1 MKRKPKKGLARLMEL
16 AGEKKTLMVCSAV
29 LSTVSVFLL
38 LVPYLSIYCVLAEL
52 LRHADDIAAVDA
64 AYVITWAV
72 WGVVGLLL
80 GYLFMYVGG
89 MCSHI
94 AAFRILYGIRVKL
107 ADHIG
112 SLPLGYF
119 NKNATGKIK
128 KVVELD
134 VERIELFIAH
144 QLPDLIN
151 TAVMLVVIIVAM
163 FSLDVW
169 LALACII
176 PMVLGFAAQFSMMAG
191 KKAKV
196 GLKEYFDAL
205 ESISTSSVQYVRGMP
220 AIKVFGQTV
229 HSFRKFYQDMLH
241 YRDFSLR
248 YTDNFERGYVSFKVI
263 LLSLATFFF
272 PVGVYFLSK
281 DPDHVAFAATLML
294 FLVLAPGISTPIFKL
309 NSFASAMTT
318 IAEGVNRIDDM
329 LKEQPIPEPVNGHKP
344 TGYDIAFQHVSFSY
358 NEEGGNEVLKDISF
372 VAQQGKITALVG
384 PSGSGKSTIAQ
395 LIPRFWDVQK
405 GTISVGGVDI
415 RAMKTGELMDAMSF
429 VFQDTFLFS
438 DTLYNNI
445 LTGRPSATRE
455 DVYRAAKAAQCHT
468 FIERLPKGYDTLIG
482 EGGVHLS
489 GGEAQRVAV
498 ARAILKN
505 APILILDEATAYADP
520 ENEYEMQLALGELIK
535 GKTVLIIAHR
545 LTTICEADQI
555 IVLRDGTI
563 EDRGTHR
570 ELLARGGL
578 YKNMW
583 VAYTSST
590 DWTVD
595 LRQEKECSADE
606 QHVV

>member
-1 MKRKPKKGLARLMEL
+1 MKRKPQKGLNRLLEL

-169 LALACII
+169 LALACIV

-281 DPDHVAFAATLML
+281 NPDHVAFAATLML

-329 LKEQPIPEPVNGHKP
+329 LKEQPIPEPDNGHKP

-358 NEEGGNEVLKDISF
+358 NDQGGNEVLRDISF

-445 LTGRPSATRE
+445 LAGRPSAARE

-489 GGEAQRVAV
+489 GGEAQRVSV

-563 EDRGTHR
+563 EERGTHR

-595 LRQEKECSADE
+595 LRQEKE
-606 QHVV
+606 VFG

>member
-191 KKAKV
+191 KKAKA

-248 YTDNFERGYVSFKVI
+248 YTNNFERGYVSFKVI

-329 LKEQPIPEPVNGHKP
+329 LKEQPIPEPDNGHKP

-358 NEEGGNEVLKDISF
+358 NEQGGNEVLRDISF

-445 LTGRPSATRE
+445 LAGRPSATRE

-489 GGEAQRVAV
+489 GGEAQRVSV

-563 EDRGTHR
+563 ADRGTHR

-595 LRQEKECSADE
+595 LRQEKE
-606 QHVV
+606 VFG

>member
-1 MKRKPKKGLARLMEL
+1 MEL

-191 KKAKV
+191 KKAKA

-329 LKEQPIPEPVNGHKP
+329 LKEQPIPEPDNGHKP

-358 NEEGGNEVLKDISF
+358 NEQGGNEVLRDISF

-445 LTGRPSATRE
+445 LAGRPSATRE

-489 GGEAQRVAV
+489 GGEAQRVSV

-505 APILILDEATAYADP
+505 AQILILDEATAYADP

-563 EDRGTHR
+563 ADRGTHR

-595 LRQEKECSADE
+595 LRQEKE
-606 QHVV
+606 VFG

>member
-191 KKAKV
+191 KKAKA

-329 LKEQPIPEPVNGHKP
+329 LKEQPIPEPDNGHKP

-358 NEEGGNEVLKDISF
+358 NEQGGNEVLRDISF

-445 LTGRPSATRE
+445 LAGRPSATRE
-455 DVYRAAKAAQCHT
+455 DVYRAARAAQCHT

-489 GGEAQRVAV
+489 GGEAQRVSV

-563 EDRGTHR
+563 ADRGTHR

-595 LRQEKECSADE
+595 LRQEKE
-606 QHVV
+606 VFG

>member
-1 MKRKPKKGLARLMEL
+1 MKRKPKKGLTRLLEL

-169 LALACII
+169 LALACIV

-281 DPDHVAFAATLML
+281 NPDHVAFAATLML

-329 LKEQPIPEPVNGHKP
+329 LKEQPIPEPDNGHKP

-358 NEEGGNEVLKDISF
+358 NEQGGNEVLRDISF

-445 LTGRPSATRE
+445 LAGRPSAARE

-489 GGEAQRVAV
+489 GGEAQRVSV

-563 EDRGTHR
+563 EERGTHR

-595 LRQEKECSADE
+595 LRQEKE
-606 QHVV
+606 VFG

>member
-1 MKRKPKKGLARLMEL
+1 MEL

-191 KKAKV
+191 KKAKA

-329 LKEQPIPEPVNGHKP
+329 LKEQPIPEPVNGRKP
-344 TGYDIAFQHVSFSY
+344 TGYDIVFQHVSFSY

-595 LRQEKECSADE
+595 LRQEKE
-606 QHVV
+606 VFG

>member
-191 KKAKV
+191 KKAKT

-248 YTDNFERGYVSFKVI
+248 YTNNFERGYVSFKVI

-329 LKEQPIPEPVNGHKP
+329 LKEQPIPEPDNGHKP

-358 NEEGGNEVLKDISF
+358 NEQGGNEVLRDISF

-445 LTGRPSATRE
+445 LAGRPSATRE

-489 GGEAQRVAV
+489 GGEAQRVSV

-563 EDRGTHR
+563 ADRGTHR

-595 LRQEKECSADE
+595 LRQEKE
-606 QHVV
+606 VFG

>member
-191 KKAKV
+191 KKAKT

-329 LKEQPIPEPVNGHKP
+329 LKEQPIPEPDNGHKP

-358 NEEGGNEVLKDISF
+358 NEQGGNEVLRDISF

-445 LTGRPSATRE
+445 LAGRPSATRE
-455 DVYRAAKAAQCHT
+455 DVYRAARAAQCHT

-489 GGEAQRVAV
+489 GGEAQRVSV

-563 EDRGTHR
+563 ADRGTHR

-595 LRQEKECSADE
+595 LRQEKE
-606 QHVV
+606 VFG

>member
-191 KKAKV
+191 KKAKA

-248 YTDNFERGYVSFKVI
+248 YTDNFERGYVSFKVV

-329 LKEQPIPEPVNGHKP
+329 LKEQPIPEPDNGHKP

-358 NEEGGNEVLKDISF
+358 NEQGGNEVLRDISF

-445 LTGRPSATRE
+445 LAGRPSATRE
-455 DVYRAAKAAQCHT
+455 DVYRAARAAQCHT

-489 GGEAQRVAV
+489 GGEAQRVSV

-563 EDRGTHR
+563 ADRGTHR

-595 LRQEKECSADE
+595 LRQEKE
-606 QHVV
+606 VFG

>member
-1 MKRKPKKGLARLMEL
+1 LKRKPKKGLARLMEL

-191 KKAKV
+191 KKAKA

-329 LKEQPIPEPVNGHKP
+329 LKEQPIPEPDNGHKP

-358 NEEGGNEVLKDISF
+358 NEQGGNEVLRDISF

-445 LTGRPSATRE
+445 LAGRPSATRE

-489 GGEAQRVAV
+489 GGEAQRVSV

-563 EDRGTHR
+563 ADRGTHR

-595 LRQEKECSADE
+595 LRQEKE
-606 QHVV
+606 VFG

>member
-191 KKAKV
+191 KKAKA

-248 YTDNFERGYVSFKVI
+248 YTDNFERGYVSFKVV

-329 LKEQPIPEPVNGHKP
+329 LKEQPIPEPDNGHKP

-358 NEEGGNEVLKDISF
+358 NEQGGNEVLRDISF

-445 LTGRPSATRE
+445 LAGRPSATRE
-455 DVYRAAKAAQCHT
+455 DVYRAARAAQCHT
-468 FIERLPKGYDTLIG
+468 FIERLPKDYDTLIG

-489 GGEAQRVAV
+489 GGEAQRVSV

-563 EDRGTHR
+563 ADRGTHR

-583 VAYTSST
+583 VSYTSST

-595 LRQEKECSADE
+595 LRQEKE
-606 QHVV
+606 VFG

>member
-1 MKRKPKKGLARLMEL
+1 MEL

-191 KKAKV
+191 KKAKA

-248 YTDNFERGYVSFKVI
+248 YTDNFERGYVSFKVV

-329 LKEQPIPEPVNGHKP
+329 LKEQPIPEPDNGHKP

-358 NEEGGNEVLKDISF
+358 NEQGGNEVLRDISF

-445 LTGRPSATRE
+445 LAGRPSATRE

-489 GGEAQRVAV
+489 GGEAQRVSV

-505 APILILDEATAYADP
+505 AQILILDEATAYADP

-563 EDRGTHR
+563 ADRGTHR

-595 LRQEKECSADE
+595 LRQEKE
-606 QHVV
+606 VFG

>member
-1 MKRKPKKGLARLMEL
+1 MKRKPKKGLTRLLEL

-169 LALACII
+169 LALACIV

-191 KKAKV
+191 KKAKA

-281 DPDHVAFAATLML
+281 NPDHVAFAATLML

-329 LKEQPIPEPVNGHKP
+329 LKEQPIPEPDNGHKP

-358 NEEGGNEVLKDISF
+358 NEQGGNEVLRDISF

-445 LTGRPSATRE
+445 LAGRPSAARE

-489 GGEAQRVAV
+489 GGEAQRVSV

-563 EDRGTHR
+563 EERGTHR

-595 LRQEKECSADE
+595 LRQEKE
-606 QHVV
+606 VFG

>member
-191 KKAKV
+191 KKAKA

-329 LKEQPIPEPVNGHKP
+329 LKEQPIPEPDNGHKP

-358 NEEGGNEVLKDISF
+358 NEQGGNEVLRDISF

-445 LTGRPSATRE
+445 LAGRPSATRE

-489 GGEAQRVAV
+489 GGEAQRVSV

-505 APILILDEATAYADP
+505 AQILILDEATAYADP

-563 EDRGTHR
+563 ADRGTHR

-595 LRQEKECSADE
+595 LRQEKE
-606 QHVV
+606 VFG

>member
-1 MKRKPKKGLARLMEL
+1 MEL

-191 KKAKV
+191 KKAKA

-329 LKEQPIPEPVNGHKP
+329 LKEQPIPEPDNGHKP

-358 NEEGGNEVLKDISF
+358 NEQGGNEVLRDISF

-445 LTGRPSATRE
+445 LAGRPSATRE
-455 DVYRAAKAAQCHT
+455 DVYRAARAAQCHT

-489 GGEAQRVAV
+489 GGEAQRVSV

-563 EDRGTHR
+563 ADRGTHR

-595 LRQEKECSADE
+595 LRQEKE
-606 QHVV
+606 VFG

>member
-1 MKRKPKKGLARLMEL
+1 M
-16 AGEKKTLMVCSAV
+16 
-29 LSTVSVFLL
+29 
-38 LVPYLSIYCVLAEL
+38 
-52 LRHADDIAAVDA
+52 
-64 AYVITWAV
+64 
-72 WGVVGLLL
+72 
-80 GYLFMYVGG
+80 
-89 MCSHI
+89 
-94 AAFRILYGIRVKL
+94 
-107 ADHIG
+107 
-112 SLPLGYF
+112 
-119 NKNATGKIK
+119 
-128 KVVELD
+128 
-134 VERIELFIAH
+134 ERIELFIAH

-191 KKAKV
+191 KKAKA

-329 LKEQPIPEPVNGHKP
+329 LKEQPIPEPDNGHKP

-358 NEEGGNEVLKDISF
+358 NEQGGNEVLRDISF

-445 LTGRPSATRE
+445 LAGRPSATRE
-455 DVYRAAKAAQCHT
+455 DVYRAARAAQCHT

-489 GGEAQRVAV
+489 GGEAQRVSV

-563 EDRGTHR
+563 ADRGTHR

-595 LRQEKECSADE
+595 LRQEKE
-606 QHVV
+606 VFG

>member
-1 MKRKPKKGLARLMEL
+1 MKPKAKTGMARLLEL
-16 AGEKKTLMVCSAV
+16 AGEKKTLMVFSAV

-38 LVPYLSIYCVLAEL
+38 LVPYLSIYYVLAEL
-52 LRHADDIAAVDA
+52 LRHAADISAVDA
-64 AYVITWAV
+64 GYVIEWAV
-72 WGVVGLLL
+72 WGVAGLLL

-94 AAFRILYGIRVKL
+94 AAFRILYGIRVRL

-119 NKNATGKIK
+119 SKNATGRIK

-151 TAVMLVVIIVAM
+151 TAVMLVVIVVAM
-163 FSLDVW
+163 FSLDMW

-176 PMVLGFAAQFSMMAG
+176 PMVLGFFAQYSMMAG
-191 KKAKV
+191 KKAKA

-205 ESISTSSVQYVRGMP
+205 EAISSSSVQYVRGMP
-220 AIKVFGQTV
+220 AIKIFGQTV
-229 HSFRKFYQDMLH
+229 HSFRKFYQDILH

-248 YTDNFERGYVSFKVI
+248 YTDNFERGYVSFKVVMV
-263 LLSLATFFF
+263 SLATFFF
-272 PVGVYFLSK
+272 PVGLFFISQ

-294 FLVLAPGISTPIFKL
+294 FLVLAPGIATPIFKL
-309 NSFASAMTT
+309 NNFASAMTT
-318 IAEGVNRIDDM
+318 IAEGVNRIDEM
-329 LKEQPIPEPVNGHKP
+329 LQEKAIPEPEQGAKP
-344 TGYDIAFQHVSFSY
+344 TGYDIMFRDVSFSY
-358 NEEGGNEVLKDISF
+358 EGEGGKEVLQGISF
-372 VAQQGKITALVG
+372 VAPQGKITALVG

-405 GTISVGGVDI
+405 GAITIGGVDI
-415 RAMKTGELMDAMSF
+415 RKMKTTELMDAMSF
-429 VFQDTFLFS
+429 VFQDSFLFT
-438 DTLYNNI
+438 DTLYYNI
-445 LTGRPSATRE
+445 LSGRPSATRE
-455 DVYRAAKAAQCHT
+455 EVYAAARAAQCHG
-468 FIERLPKGYDTLIG
+468 FIERLPNGYDTLIG

-489 GGEAQRVAV
+489 GGEQQRVSI

-520 ENEYEMQLALGELIK
+520 ENEYEMQLALGELVR
-535 GKTVLIIAHR
+535 GKTVLMIAHR
-545 LTTICEADQI
+545 LTTICDADQI
-555 IVLRDGTI
+555 IVLKDGKI
-563 EDRGTHR
+563 KDRGTHR

-583 VAYTSST
+583 AAYTNSA
-590 DWTVD
+590 DWTID
-595 LRQEKECSADE
+595 LRQEKEV
-606 QHVV
+606 HG

>member
-191 KKAKV
+191 KKAKA

-329 LKEQPIPEPVNGHKP
+329 LKEQPIPEPVNGRKP
-344 TGYDIAFQHVSFSY
+344 TGYDIVFQHVSFSY

-595 LRQEKECSADE
+595 LRQEKE
-606 QHVV
+606 VFG

>member
-191 KKAKV
+191 KKAKA

-248 YTDNFERGYVSFKVI
+248 YTDNFERGYVSFKVV

-329 LKEQPIPEPVNGHKP
+329 LKEQPIPEPDNGHKP

-358 NEEGGNEVLKDISF
+358 NEQGGNEVLRDISF

-445 LTGRPSATRE
+445 LAGRPSATRE

-489 GGEAQRVAV
+489 GGEAQRVSV

-505 APILILDEATAYADP
+505 AQILILDEATAYADP

-563 EDRGTHR
+563 ADRGTHR

-595 LRQEKECSADE
+595 LRQEKE
-606 QHVV
+606 VFG

>member
-1 MKRKPKKGLARLMEL
+1 MKRKPKTGMARLLEL

-38 LVPYLSIYCVLAEL
+38 LVPYLSIYYVLAEL
-52 LRHADDIAAVDA
+52 LRHAADISAVDA
-64 AYVITWAV
+64 SYVIAWAV
-72 WGVVGLLL
+72 RGVAGLLL

-94 AAFRILYGIRVKL
+94 AAFRILYGIRVRL

-112 SLPLGYF
+112 ALPLGYF

-128 KVVELD
+128 KVVDLD

-151 TAVMLVVIIVAM
+151 TAVMLVVIVVAM

-176 PMVLGFAAQFSMMAG
+176 PMVLGFAAQYSMMAG
-191 KKAKV
+191 KKAKA

-205 ESISTSSVQYVRGMP
+205 EAISTSSVQYVRGMP
-220 AIKVFGQTV
+220 AIKIFGQTV

-248 YTDNFERGYVSFKVI
+248 YTDNFELGYVSFKVVM
-263 LLSLATFFF
+263 LSLATFFF
-272 PVGVYFLSK
+272 PVGLFFISQ

-309 NSFASAMTT
+309 NNFASAMTT
-318 IAEGVNRIDDM
+318 IAEGVKRIDEM
-329 LKEQPIPEPVNGHKP
+329 LQEKAIPEPEHGAKP
-344 TGYDIAFQHVSFSY
+344 TGYDIEFRDVSFSY
-358 NEEGGNEVLKDISF
+358 EGEGGNEVLQGISF
-372 VAQQGKITALVG
+372 VAAQGKITALVG
-384 PSGSGKSTIAQ
+384 PSGSGKSTVAQ

-405 GTISVGGVDI
+405 GTIFIGGVDI
-415 RAMKTGELMDAMSF
+415 REMKTAELMDAMSF
-429 VFQDTFLFS
+429 VFQDSFLFT

-445 LTGRPSATRE
+445 LSGRPSATRE
-455 DVYRAAKAAQCHT
+455 EVYAAAKAAQCHG
-468 FIERLPKGYDTLIG
+468 FIERLPHGYDTLIG

-489 GGEAQRVAV
+489 GGEQQRVSV

-520 ENEYEMQLALGELIK
+520 ENEYEMQLALGELIR

-555 IVLRDGTI
+555 IVLKNGKI
-563 EDRGTHR
+563 EDSGTHR

-583 VAYTSST
+583 AAYTSSA
-590 DWTVD
+590 DWTID
-595 LRQEKECSADE
+595 LRQEKE
-606 QHVV
+606 VYG

>member
-191 KKAKV
+191 KKAKA

-248 YTDNFERGYVSFKVI
+248 YTDNFERGYVSFKVV

-329 LKEQPIPEPVNGHKP
+329 LKEQPIPEPDNGHKP

-358 NEEGGNEVLKDISF
+358 NEQGGNEVLRDISF

-445 LTGRPSATRE
+445 LAGRPSATRE

-489 GGEAQRVAV
+489 GGEAQRVSV

-563 EDRGTHR
+563 ADRGTHR

-595 LRQEKECSADE
+595 LRQEKE
-606 QHVV
+606 VFG